1 MNKIGDEQKNGITI
15 YRGDKTDIPI
25 EQVESLGEFVN
36 KVEQIACEWREFI
49 AGELRKQEKA
59 KSHPRRQT
67 SGRRRWRPVEGG
79 PPLEMPGEKLPG
91 EFVPWFR
98 GVTYSSYR
106 LEPSL
111 LREDG
116 VMKEYNRNREQIR
129 QVEKYMLRR
138 FKAPGGPMA
147 NLSDTREINWRY
159 LMQHYGLPT
168 RLLDWSKNA
177 LTALYF
183 AIRKH
188 GPNRERGS
196 AAVWV
201 LNPRRLNYACG
212 LGWFILDP
220 ADEQEARVK
229 EYLSLERDSS
239 EYSYPIPL
247 IPSHVNPRLTA
258 QHSRFTLHTEWRG
271 GLTRF
276 AEHTGEK
283 DKRWHLVRIEIPWE
297 AQRRILRALRL
308 FGVTQPKV
316 TPDLDSLAVE
326 IRHRMML
333 GVDDLNVE
341 H

>member
-1 MNKIGDEQKNGITI
+1 MGKIGEQRKDEITI
-15 YRGDKTDIPI
+15 YRKGRTTIPV

-36 KVEQIACEWREFI
+36 KVEQIASEWREFI
-49 AGELRKQEKA
+49 AKEVRKQRSA
-59 KSHPRRQT
+59 KSPLRQRTLSRRK
-67 SGRRRWRPVEGG
+67 WRPIKGG

-98 GVTYSSYR
+98 GVTDTRYH
-106 LEPSL
+106 LEPTL

-116 VMKEYNRNREQIR
+116 VMKEYNRNREQIK

-147 NLSDTREINWRY
+147 NLPDVREINWRY
-159 LMQHYGLPT
+159 LMQHYGLQT

-183 AIRKH
+183 AIRKYDV
-188 GPNRERGS
+188 PREKTS
-196 AAVWV
+196 AAVWI

-220 ADEQEARVK
+220 ADDQESRVK
-229 EYLSLERDSS
+229 EYLSLDRDAS
-239 EYSYPIPL
+239 EFSYPIPL

-258 QHSRFTLHTEWRG
+258 QHSRFTLHTEKRD
-271 GLTRF
+271 GLNRF
-276 AEHTGEK
+276 AEHTGKK
-283 DKRWHLVRIEIPWE
+283 DERWHLVKIEIPGKS
-297 AQRRILRALRL
+297 QKRILRALRL
-308 FGVTQPKV
+308 FGITQPEI

-333 GVDDLNVE
+333 GVDDLNIE